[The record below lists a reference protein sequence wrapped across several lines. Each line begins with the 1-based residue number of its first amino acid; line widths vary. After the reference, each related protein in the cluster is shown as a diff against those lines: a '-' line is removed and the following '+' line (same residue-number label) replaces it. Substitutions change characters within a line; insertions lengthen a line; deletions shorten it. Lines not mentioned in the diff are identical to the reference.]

1 MGADASL
8 GPWRV
13 IQMTDEDNSKT
24 IELNRRRVLGGIV
37 TIGGAA
43 AAAGA
48 GTFAAF
54 SDTESSN
61 DNSVSAGTLDLT
73 VDGGSTPVTV
83 LSVSDAVPNGS
94 GSGDAITLAND
105 GSVDGT
111 LDISVAAID
120 SNENGTPGPESSA
133 TDEGAG
139 VELEDALTIT
149 VTVGGSDEFSDTVGN
164 LSPDQTIVSGQT
176 LNAAGSTDF
185 NLSYSVSGAGNEIQ
199 SDSVSLDFDFTLNQA

>member
-1 MGADASL
+1 
-8 GPWRV
+8 
-13 IQMTDEDNSKT
+13 MTDEDNSKT

-120 SNENGTPGPESSA
+120 SNENGTPGP
-133 TDEGAG
+133 
-139 VELEDALTIT
+139 
-149 VTVGGSDEFSDTVGN
+149 
-164 LSPDQTIVSGQT
+164 
-176 LNAAGSTDF
+176 
-185 NLSYSVSGAGNEIQ
+185 
-199 SDSVSLDFDFTLNQA
+199 

>member
-1 MGADASL
+1 MSD
-8 GPWRV
+8 
-13 IQMTDEDNSKT
+13 DESK

-37 TIGGAA
+37 TVGAAA

-73 VDGGSTPVTV
+73 VNSGSDPVTV
-83 LSVSDAVPNGS
+83 LSVTDAVPNGS
-94 GSGDAITLAND
+94 GSGDAITLANA

-120 SNENGTPGPESSA
+120 SSENGTPDPEGSA
-133 TDEGAG
+133 PDEGQG

-149 VTVGGSDEFSDTVGN
+149 VTLGGNDEFTDTIGD
-164 LSPDQTIVSGQT
+164 LSADQTIVSGQT
-176 LNAAGSTDF
+176 LNAGGSTDF
-185 NLSYSVSGAGNEIQ
+185 NLSYSISDAGNEIQ
-199 SDSVSLDFDFTLNQA
+199 TDSVSLDFDFTLNQA